1 MKKQDLDK
9 LKSFV
14 RHFAITAVAVY
25 TVNPDA
31 DVKALIAGVVAGIV
45 GPAIRAVDKNDP
57 AFGKVADWVEVE
69 INKLAKSLQRKR
81 LRRKHRF
88 PASMG
93 KHS

>member
-31 DVKALIAGVVAGIV
+31 DWKAVIAGAVAGVV
-45 GPAIRAVDKNDP
+45 GPAIRSIDKADP
-57 AFGKVADWVEVE
+57 AFGRVAEWTETE
-69 INKLAKSLQRKR
+69 IKKLAKKSPK
-81 LRRKHRF
+81 KK
-88 PASMG
+88 A
-93 KHS
+93 

>member
-1 MKKQDLDK
+1 MKQKDLDK

-31 DVKALIAGVVAGIV
+31 DWKAIIAGAVAGVV
-45 GPAIRAVDKNDP
+45 GPAIRAIDKNDP

-69 INKLAKSLQRKR
+69 VDKLAKKSAK
-81 LRRKHRF
+81 KA
-88 PASMG
+88 PKKKA
-93 KHS
+93 

>member
-31 DVKALIAGVVAGIV
+31 DWKAVIAGAVAGVV

-57 AFGKVADWVEVE
+57 AFGKVADWAEAE
-69 INKLAKSLQRKR
+69 IKKIAKKSPK
-81 LRRKHRF
+81 K
-88 PASMG
+88 
-93 KHS
+93 K

>member
-1 MKKQDLDK
+1 MKKKDLDK

-31 DVKALIAGVVAGIV
+31 DWKAVIAGAVAGVV

-57 AFGKVADWVEVE
+57 AFGKVADWAEAE
-69 INKLAKSLQRKR
+69 IKHLVKKSAKKAAP
-81 LRRKHRF
+81 KKK
-88 PASMG
+88 A
-93 KHS
+93 

>member
-1 MKKQDLDK
+1 MKKADIDK

-31 DVKALIAGVVAGIV
+31 DWKAVIAGAVAGIV

-57 AFGKVADWVEVE
+57 AFGKVADWAEAE
-69 INKLAKSLQRKR
+69 IKELAKKSAK
-81 LRRKHRF
+81 KA
-88 PASMG
+88 PKKKA
-93 KHS
+93 

>member
-31 DVKALIAGVVAGIV
+31 DWKAIIAGAVAGVV
-45 GPAIRAVDKNDP
+45 GPAIRSIDKNDP
-57 AFGKVADWVEVE
+57 AFGKVADWAEVE
-69 INKLAKSLQRKR
+69 LDKLAKKSTK
-81 LRRKHRF
+81 KA
-88 PASMG
+88 PKKKA
-93 KHS
+93 

>member
-31 DVKALIAGVVAGIV
+31 DWKAVIAGAVAGIV

-57 AFGKVADWVEVE
+57 AFGKVADWAEVE
-69 INKLAKSLQRKR
+69 IKKIAKKSPK
-81 LRRKHRF
+81 KK
-88 PASMG
+88 A
-93 KHS
+93 

>member
-1 MKKQDLDK
+1 MKQKDIDK

-31 DVKALIAGVVAGIV
+31 DIKAIIAGAVAGIV
-45 GPAIRAVDKNDP
+45 GPAIRAIDKNDP

-69 INKLAKSLQRKR
+69 IDKLAKKSAK
-81 LRRKHRF
+81 KA
-88 PASMG
+88 PKKKA
-93 KHS
+93 

>member
-1 MKKQDLDK
+1 MKKADIDK

-31 DVKALIAGVVAGIV
+31 DWKAVIAGAVAGIV

-57 AFGKVADWVEVE
+57 AFGKVADWAETE
-69 INKLAKSLQRKR
+69 INKLAKKSPK
-81 LRRKHRF
+81 K
-88 PASMG
+88 AV
-93 KHS
+93 KKKA

>member
-1 MKKQDLDK
+1 MKKKDLDK

-31 DVKALIAGVVAGIV
+31 DWKAVIAGAVAGIV

-57 AFGKVADWVEVE
+57 AFGLLADKAEVE
-69 INKLAKSLQRKR
+69 IKKLAKKSTK
-81 LRRKHRF
+81 KK
-88 PASMG
+88 A
-93 KHS
+93 